1 MRTPSKKILRALAAM
16 LCFVTLLAAV
26 PTTVGA
32 DSTADSIS
40 AQEAK
45 LKSLSEKAD
54 EYNKKLKE
62 SKAENVID
70 KIPVDELPN
79 CEQIDVNNSKIGDFI
94 SKEQFEELYDDEKG
108 ELLGGLK
115 KDGDMLAYCIN
126 GSTTWW
132 KRRIEEE
139 GGNGL
144 VRIK

>member
-1 MRTPSKKILRALAAM
+1 MKKELLSTRPKNFDEFWEASLKEG
-16 LCFVTLLAAV
+16 LDCEHKYVTSRK
-26 PTTVGA
+26 
-32 DSTADSIS
+32 DW
-40 AQEAK
+40 
-45 LKSLSEKAD
+45 LKAI
-54 EYNKKLKE
+54 KE

-70 KIPVDELPN
+70 KIPVDELPK
-79 CEQIDVNNSKIGDFI
+79 CEQIDVKNSKIGDFI

-132 KRRIEEE
+132 KRRIEDKE

>member
-1 MRTPSKKILRALAAM
+1 MIQNFRNFR
-16 LCFVTLLAAV
+16 V
-26 PTTVGA
+26 
-32 DSTADSIS
+32 
-40 AQEAK
+40 
-45 LKSLSEKAD
+45 SEQQTKEQRPRNFD
-54 EYNKKLKE
+54 EYLEESIKEEGLNRENKYVASMNNWLKLKE

-115 KDGDMLAYCIN
+115 NEGDILAFCFN
-126 GSTTWW
+126 DNTTWW
-132 KRRIEEE
+132 KRRIDDKE
-139 GGNGL
+139 GGDGL